1 MGRERAVPELGRD
14 DPLVILD
21 AGMYAETGSTQYSG
35 MPRPATV
42 LVNGEEVEVIKGR
55 ETLQDVF
62 HLHRI
67 PERLR
72 AGPLGINSNP
82 IAE

>member
-1 MGRERAVPELGRD
+1 
-14 DPLVILD
+14 
-21 AGMYAETGSTQYSG
+21 

-42 LVNGEEVEVIKGR
+42 LVNGEGVEVIKLR
-55 ETLQDVF
+55 ETVQDVF

-72 AGPLGINSNP
+72 AGPPGVNVNP
-82 IAE
+82 IAD